1 MIDPTLEIRQH
12 YLSRLAGLSVPAYNM
27 PQQTIRPPFVVV
39 TTRAMQIQ
47 LTKCET
53 RNWDVTTTFDI
64 VVLTD
69 GDYGGDKAAEDIA
82 NEMMPLIEP
91 LGDTANFRIATFQVE
106 ASDPQAEL
114 YTTGRV
120 IRKVIILSNFVS
132 QLN

>member
-1 MIDPTLEIRQH
+1 
-12 YLSRLAGLSVPAYNM
+12 
-27 PQQTIRPPFVVV
+27 
-39 TTRAMQIQ
+39 MQIQ

-91 LGDTANFRIATFQVE
+91 FGDTANFRIATFLVE
-106 ASDPQAEL
+106 ASVAQAEL
-114 YTTGRV
+114 YSTVRV

>member
-12 YLSRLAGLSVPAYNM
+12 YLNRIAGISVSAFNM
-27 PQQTIRPPFVVV
+27 PQQTDRPPFVVV
-39 TTRAMQIQ
+39 TTRASQQQ
-47 LTKCET
+47 LTKCE
-53 RNWDVTTTFDI
+53 NKHWEVTTTFDI

-82 NEMMPLIEP
+82 NEIMPLIMV
-91 LGDTANFRIATFQVE
+91 LGQTANFRIVTQNVE
-106 ASDPQAEL
+106 ASDPQPEI

-120 IRKVIILSNFVS
+120 IRKVILMSNFVS